1 MLNAFV
7 SAAGVRAAEE
17 PLPSLLLPQVY
28 DLVWGG
34 LAFAIV
40 LVFFIWKGMPRIN
53 EALDA
58 RTDAIEGGIKRA
70 EKAEAEAKAA
80 LEKYNSQL
88 AEARTEAGAIR
99 EKARDEAKRIRAEL
113 VEQAQ
118 TDAARIV
125 ANAQAQIEV
134 ERQSALVSLRGEVGS
149 LAIDLASGVIGESL
163 SDDKKATAIVD
174 RFLAELEA
182 SEKHSAEEKAKA

>member
-1 MLNAFV
+1 MLNAFA
-7 SAAGVRAAEE
+7 SAGEE
-17 PLPSLLLPQVY
+17 TQSLLFPATY

-34 LAFAIV
+34 LAFAVV

-53 EALDA
+53 AALDA

-70 EKAEAEAKAA
+70 EKAEAEAQAA
-80 LEKYNSQL
+80 LEKYNAQL
-88 AEARTEAGAIR
+88 AEARGEAGAIR
-99 EKARDEAKRIRAEL
+99 EKAREEAKRIRAEL

-118 TDAARIV
+118 ADAARIV

-134 ERQSALVSLRGEVGS
+134 ERQSAFVSLRSEVGS

-163 SDDKKATAIVD
+163 ADDKKATAIVD
-174 RFLAELEA
+174 RFLAELEQ
-182 SEKHSAEEKAKA
+182 SEKHSADEKAKA